1 MDNINYDVRCINFT
15 IFNKTFSVKLLQKL
29 YIKTYTK
36 YQSCIKNIFNIKR
49 KIHGRFPSLQ
59 ASHHRRVDLSLG
71 NEWAGELRVPDPQG
85 VLWGLDATDDHL
97 LWAVSAGARLYG
109 GVSRGIASAPD
120 GVQGRHVLV
129 HIGVGSIV
137 LARAWSFTQILQVTT
152 NLKINRSFV
161 L

>member
-1 MDNINYDVRCINFT
+1 M
-15 IFNKTFSVKLLQKL
+15 
-29 YIKTYTK
+29 
-36 YQSCIKNIFNIKR
+36 
-49 KIHGRFPSLQ
+49 Q

-97 LWAVSAGARLYG
+97 LWAVSAGARLFG

-152 NLKINRSFV
+152 NLKIIGALFYK
-161 L
+161 LGKYK

>member
-1 MDNINYDVRCINFT
+1 MMSNVLTLQFLIKHSQLNFY
-15 IFNKTFSVKLLQKL
+15 KS

-97 LWAVSAGARLYG
+97 LRAVSAGARLFG